1 VQVISPYRANGIPP
15 LEVVVADLPNT
26 MMLSVVIVIIVTES
40 AKILQGKVPA
50 KHMKSTMTKYYL
62 MGMKPVTK
70 FGNQMRIEPV
80 DFNIFRKVEA
90 EIILKTL
97 DFGKKIGD
105 ENGARNSLRGLWL
118 PIIIS

>member
-1 VQVISPYRANGIPP
+1 
-15 LEVVVADLPNT
+15 
-26 MMLSVVIVIIVTES
+26 
-40 AKILQGKVPA
+40 
-50 KHMKSTMTKYYL
+50 

-80 DFNIFRKVEA
+80 DFNIFRKVKA

-105 ENGARNSLRGLWL
+105 ENGARNSLRGLGL